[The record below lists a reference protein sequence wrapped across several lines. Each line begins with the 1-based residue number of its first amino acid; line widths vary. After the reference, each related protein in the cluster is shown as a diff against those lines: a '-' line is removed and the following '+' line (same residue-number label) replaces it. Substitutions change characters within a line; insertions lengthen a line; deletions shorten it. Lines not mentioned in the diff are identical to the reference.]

1 MARYSL
7 CGLDPRCLLC
17 GAPASFP
24 PCSLAARLP
33 WKRIHSLLLR
43 YLPICVPA
51 CVPDCLPIY
60 LPGYLTPLLSSVSMT
75 IVIHSQSSSL
85 PLGVLSPQKAA
96 KKCLPPPAPPQPF
109 WKAPNGV
116 IRPAGLIAPLDEGG
130 LALVVMHSACPPMG
144 GGGCLPSFTCPS
156 LPSGSWS
163 RQQARGRKHDQ
174 QPTAESSR
182 PFVKRDSRESSALP
196 PEPEIL
202 RE

>member
-60 LPGYLTPLLSSVSMT
+60 LPGCLTPLLSSVSMT

-85 PLGVLSPQKAA
+85 SLGVLSPQKAA

-144 GGGCLPSFTCPS
+144 GGVSSFIHVS
-156 LPSGSWS
+156 LITVRVLVSPTS
-163 RQQARGRKHDQ
+163 ARAKARPAANGRVV
-174 QPTAESSR
+174 AS
-182 PFVKRDSRESSALP
+182 
-196 PEPEIL
+196 L
-202 RE
+202 REARFARVLRPPTRAGDP

>member
-75 IVIHSQSSSL
+75 IVIYSQSSSL

-96 KKCLPPPAPPQPF
+96 KKYLPPPRPPQPF

-144 GGGCLPSFTCPS
+144 RGGGVFLHSRVPHYRPGPGLANKREGESTTSSQRPSRRVPS
-156 LPSGSWS
+156 
-163 RQQARGRKHDQ
+163 
-174 QPTAESSR
+174 
-182 PFVKRDSRESSALP
+182 
-196 PEPEIL
+196 
-202 RE
+202 